1 MSVIYEKVNDTL
13 VRAYSD
19 KSVMIADEN
28 GSLYCDAVDLISLN
42 TKYTE
47 TDIAIEDE
55 EATIDDYKEA
65 LVEMGVD
72 LNEEE

>member
-1 MSVIYEKVNDTL
+1 MSVIYEKVNNTF

-19 KSVMIADEN
+19 KNVMIADEN
-28 GSLYCDAVDLISLN
+28 GSLYCDAVDLITLDK
-42 TKYTE
+42 KYTE

>member
-1 MSVIYEKVNDTL
+1 MSVIYKKVNNTL

-19 KSVMIADEN
+19 KNVMVADEN

-42 TKYTE
+42 KKYTE
-47 TDIAIEDE
+47 TDITIEEE
-55 EATIDDYKEA
+55 EATVDDYKEA

>member
-13 VRAYSD
+13 VRTYSD
-19 KSVMIADEN
+19 KSVMIADVN
-28 GSLYCDAVDLISLN
+28 GFLYCDAVDLILLN
-42 TKYTE
+42 KKYTE
-47 TDIAIEDE
+47 TDIVIEEE

-65 LVEMGVD
+65 LTEMGVD

>member
-1 MSVIYEKVNDTL
+1 MSVIYEKLDGSL

-19 KSVMIADEN
+19 KNVMIADAD

-42 TKYTE
+42 KKYTE
-47 TDIAIEDE
+47 TDIGIEEE

-65 LVEMGVD
+65 LAEMGVD

>member
-1 MSVIYEKVNDTL
+1 MSMIYEKVNDTL

-19 KSVMIADEN
+19 KNVMIADEN
-28 GSLYCDAVDLISLN
+28 DSLYCDAVDLILLN
-42 TKYTE
+42 KKYTE
-47 TDIAIEDE
+47 TDIAIEEE
-55 EATIDDYKEA
+55 EATTDDYKEA

>member
-1 MSVIYEKVNDTL
+1 MSVIYEKLDGSL

-19 KSVMIADEN
+19 KSVMIVDEN
-28 GSLYCDAVDLISLN
+28 GSLYCDAVDLILLN
-42 TKYTE
+42 KKYTE
-47 TDIAIEDE
+47 TDIVIEEE

-65 LVEMGVD
+65 LEEMGVD

>member
-1 MSVIYEKVNDTL
+1 MSVIYEKLDETL

-19 KSVMIADEN
+19 KNVMIADVD

-42 TKYTE
+42 KKYIE
-47 TDIAIEDE
+47 TDIAIEEE

>member
-19 KSVMIADEN
+19 KNVMIADEN

-42 TKYTE
+42 KKYTE
-47 TDIAIEDE
+47 TDIAMEEE

>member
-1 MSVIYEKVNDTL
+1 MSVIYEKLDETL

-19 KSVMIADEN
+19 KNVMIADAD
-28 GSLYCDAVDLISLN
+28 GSLYCDAVDLISLDK
-42 TKYTE
+42 KYTE
-47 TDIAIEDE
+47 TDIAIEEE